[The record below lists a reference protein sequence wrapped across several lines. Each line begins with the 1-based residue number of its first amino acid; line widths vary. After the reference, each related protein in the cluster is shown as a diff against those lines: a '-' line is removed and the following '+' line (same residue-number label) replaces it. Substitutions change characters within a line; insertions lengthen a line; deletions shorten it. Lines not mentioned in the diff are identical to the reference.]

1 MITTEKRREY
11 RKRFEEKHPGRSR
24 ELWHKWQAKQTIKEL
39 TAKVEEQ
46 NAVIA
51 DLQEKL
57 EKAEHDARVYS
68 AKLQRLTSV
77 HSKAKEYL
85 AYRLQDAPDAVS
97 IFHGLDL
104 IFESED

>member
-57 EKAEHDARVYS
+57 EKAERDA
-68 AKLQRLTSV
+68 AEIQRLSSV